1 MGRRRKRVPWYGR
14 AWLWAGVLAVVV
26 LVGAAV
32 LWPRSPAYAQYT
44 DGVRPTVVFVWSDP
58 TPHHPYG

>member
-1 MGRRRKRVPWYGR
+1 
-14 AWLWAGVLAVVV
+14 VVV

-32 LWPRSPAYAQYT
+32 LWPRAPAYAQYT

-58 TPHHPYG
+58 TPDHPYG